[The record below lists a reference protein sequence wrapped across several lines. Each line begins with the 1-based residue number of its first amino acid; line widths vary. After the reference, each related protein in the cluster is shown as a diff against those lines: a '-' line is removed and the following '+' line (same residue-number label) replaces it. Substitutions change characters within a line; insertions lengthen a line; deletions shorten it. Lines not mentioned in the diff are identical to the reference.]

1 MAVSSPGRNAHD
13 TALTATCPPKRMV
26 SSRVSRER
34 VMGGPRVPDALQRSS
49 RCCAE
54 PGPYHT
60 LTVIAG
66 LDPAIHLLRTI
77 FFRRRMDARVKPAH
91 DERNAFVTA
100 PALQRTT
107 PGRTARCAASG
118 ARASY
123 RLFLIGTVM
132 SSILSS
138 RTGSST
144 AQASAGS
151 TLTLK

>member
-100 PALQRTT
+100 RLCSAPRREERRAALR
-107 PGRTARCAASG
+107 PGHERATACS
-118 ARASY
+118 
-123 RLFLIGTVM
+123 
-132 SSILSS
+132 
-138 RTGSST
+138 
-144 AQASAGS
+144 
-151 TLTLK
+151 